1 MKLKKLLS
9 LSFLTAVFAASCSV
23 IGTKANAQAEE
34 AVAAPSVS
42 LKAKNLVMA
51 VKGSSLAN
59 AAASQAL
66 FPSILEGIACG
77 GTQVLTRALGE
88 GAQYLVTDILK
99 DYGIDMR
106 DLSVRYLEQIDGEI
120 KEVKA
125 KIDALSANAD
135 KYNAERSLD
144 NLYSYVNVAST
155 DVMSQVKG
163 GLWTLAKLEN
173 DKTKD
178 ANYVE
183 AQRKEFYETSL
194 KNFTAKGSNIA
205 DFVTHFANTISCP
218 VDSAPTNNV
227 FHYYQLTN
235 GQFDKWSTQSY
246 RNRRNFI
253 AYLDSLLL
261 TSANLAIFDNH
272 YRNLGAS
279 EAVKATND
287 TRFNGMVA
295 SVNKAN
301 DLFKA
306 ELKRLDE
313 YEELRKKGEIIYLP
327 TGQHYSTKMATYTFN
342 HEDKENA
349 KLLEGVERVSTDAFH
364 KGQKNLQSYL
374 MTYQANHDM
383 VNSVVKDYT
392 NYVEA
397 FALKDYT
404 INQYLKD
411 VGFSAEREDLFNK
424 AEGLYFGELNLPHS
438 GCLNDDVSVKA
449 HYFDRYGKYQ
459 NKTQFFLEAHHR
471 IFKGPSY
478 NVKFFDQDYYLC
490 FVKADQ
496 TLDGTY
502 WGNSFGGDNANL
514 VDAFAP
520 LLQNR
525 FDSNDPIVKTAKF
538 Q

>member
-1 MKLKKLLS
+1 MKLTKLLS
-9 LSFLTAVFAASCSV
+9 ISFLTAAFAASCFV
-23 IGTKANAQAEE
+23 AGIKAQRGEE
-34 AVAAPSVS
+34 NVSPSVS
-42 LKAKNLVMA
+42 LKTKNVIMA
-51 VKGSSLAN
+51 VKGATGAKESTQES
-59 AAASQAL
+59 L

-77 GTQVLTRALGE
+77 GTQMLTKAITA
-88 GAQYLVTDILK
+88 GAQYIVTDILR

-106 DLSVRYLEQIDGEI
+106 DASIRYLEKIDGEI

-144 NLYSYVNVAST
+144 NLYSYVEVASA

-163 GLWTLAKLEN
+163 GLWTLATLEQ
-173 DKTKD
+173 DKSKD
-178 ANYVE
+178 AKYVE

-205 DFVTHFANTISCP
+205 DFVTHFANSITRP
-218 VDSAPTNNV
+218 VDSAPTNDV

-246 RNRRNFI
+246 TNRRNFI

-272 YRNLGAS
+272 YRSLGAS
-279 EAVKATND
+279 DAVKATND
-287 TRFNGMVA
+287 SRFNGMVTA
-295 SVNKAN
+295 VNNAN
-301 DLFKA
+301 AVFKA

-313 YEELRKKGEIIYLP
+313 YEALRKKGEIIYLP

-349 KLLEGVERVSTDAFH
+349 KLLQGVEKVSTDVFH
-364 KGQKNLQSYL
+364 KGNKNLQSYL
-374 MTYQANHDM
+374 MAYQANHDM

-397 FALKDYT
+397 FGLKDYT

-411 VGFSAEREDLFNK
+411 VGFSSERQDLFDK
-424 AEGLYFGELNLPHS
+424 AAGLYYGELNLPSS
-438 GCLNDDVSVKA
+438 GYLNDDVSVKA
-449 HYFDRYGKYQ
+449 RYYDRYGKSQ
-459 NKTQFFLEAHHR
+459 NKTQFFVEAHHR
-471 IFKGPSY
+471 FLKGPSY
-478 NVKFFDQDYYLC
+478 NVNFFDKDYYLC
-490 FVKADQ
+490 FVKADK
-496 TLDGTY
+496 TLDGQY
-502 WGNSFGGDNANL
+502 WGNSFGKDDSNL
-514 VDAFAP
+514 VDAFGQF
-520 LLQNR
+520 LKNR
-525 FDSNDPIVKTAKF
+525 LDSNDPIVKNAKF